1 MGLNGVNRPPKCVLQ
16 HIIIFCKIV
25 NTEKGNES
33 YLGKSLSNSFSEY
46 IFLFIKYIMVT
57 MLIKVF
63 PCVMRSIKINIYL
76 Y

>member
-1 MGLNGVNRPPKCVLQ
+1 MGLNVVNRPPKCVLQ

-46 IFLFIKYIMVT
+46 IFLFIKYMVT
-57 MLIKVF
+57 MVIKVF
-63 PCVMRSIKINIYL
+63 LCVMRSIKIKIYL